1 MIETYLLEQFEAVAR
16 CGTLL
21 AASEELHVTQPSL
34 SRSMKK
40 LEEELGVSLFHRE
53 NSKISLNETGKL
65 AADYAKRT
73 LEANQEMI
81 DRVIA
86 FDRGLRTVSLG
97 SCAPFPINA
106 LMPTL
111 QEHLTGKTLSTELQA
126 DDGRLL
132 RDLRS
137 HVYQLV
143 ILHEYPEGK
152 DLYCQRYLEE
162 QLYITLPEDHP
173 LAKRESLTFDDLKG
187 IRILMTVGIGFW
199 MDITLKHLS
208 ASHLLIQG
216 SMDALGEL
224 IDASRL
230 PFFNSNQMLSLGH
243 AFPGRVSLPI
253 MDADA
258 HATFWLACL
267 ASEQQKYRSLFSAVR
282 GALLRGQA

>member
-65 AADYAKRT
+65 AADYAKRA

-86 FDRGLRTVSLG
+86 FDRSLRTVSLG

-106 LMPTL
+106 LMPML
-111 QEHLTGKTLSTELQA
+111 QEHMTGKTLSTELQA
-126 DDGRLL
+126 DDDRLL

-143 ILHEYPEGK
+143 ILHEYPEDK

-162 QLYITLPEDHP
+162 QLYITLPEDHS
-173 LAKRESLTFDDLKG
+173 LAKRDSVTFDDLKG
-187 IRILMTVGIGFW
+187 MRILMTAGIGFW

-208 ASHLLIQG
+208 ASDLLIQN

-224 IDASRL
+224 IDASML
-230 PFFNSNQMLSLGH
+230 PFFDSSQMLSLGYE
-243 AFPGRVSLPI
+243 FPGRVSLPI
-253 MDADA
+253 TDSDA
-258 HATFWLACL
+258 HTTFWVACL

-282 GALLRGQA
+282 GTLLRR

>member
-65 AADYAKRT
+65 AADYAKRA

-86 FDRGLRTVSLG
+86 FDRSLRTVSLG

-106 LMPTL
+106 LMPML
-111 QEHLTGKTLSTELQA
+111 QEHMTGKTLSTELQA
-126 DDGRLL
+126 DDDRLL

-143 ILHEYPEGK
+143 ILHEYPEDK

-162 QLYITLPEDHP
+162 QLYITLPEDHS
-173 LAKRESLTFDDLKG
+173 LAKRDSVTFDDLKG
-187 IRILMTVGIGFW
+187 MRILMTAGIGFW

-208 ASHLLIQG
+208 ASDLLIQN

-224 IDASRL
+224 IDASML
-230 PFFNSNQMLSLGH
+230 PFFNSSQMLSLGYE
-243 AFPGRVSLPI
+243 FPGRVSLPI
-253 MDADA
+253 TDSDA
-258 HATFWLACL
+258 HTTFWVACL

-282 GALLRGQA
+282 GTLLRR